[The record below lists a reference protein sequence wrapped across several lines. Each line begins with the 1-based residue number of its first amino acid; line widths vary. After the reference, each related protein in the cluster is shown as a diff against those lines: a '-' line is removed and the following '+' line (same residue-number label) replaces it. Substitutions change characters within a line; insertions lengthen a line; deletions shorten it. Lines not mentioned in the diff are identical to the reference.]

1 MLRHR
6 ATQGRAG
13 QITHRTDP
21 ATSAACFA
29 AILQRNAAF
38 LAANRSARGFILQ
51 RLLKMLA
58 KTGDLARGAARRS
71 SRWNPTQRATF
82 TSAPISPRTFGFTAD
97 RPTFGFLLAQVS
109 RGSGARSPGALGTSA
124 VNHLHI
130 VVNGLDE

>member
-6 ATQGRAG
+6 ATQGGAG

-51 RLLKMLA
+51 RLLKMVA
-58 KTGDLARGAARRS
+58 KTGDRARGAAIIAMEPDPTRHLHLSAYFTANLWLYRRQTRFQLLFGLNIPGVRGAQPRRS
-71 SRWNPTQRATF
+71 RHIRRQPSSHCRERA
-82 TSAPISPRTFGFTAD
+82 
-97 RPTFGFLLAQVS
+97 
-109 RGSGARSPGALGTSA
+109 
-124 VNHLHI
+124 
-130 VVNGLDE
+130 